1 MWDNCH
7 YIVLPNIRLPQL
19 EVELLHVQHER
30 QWFFFGRSIWRQNW
44 KPKLAWKSWTCIIS
58 GYSSCWNT
66 FIHPN
71 LESRLSRLPPS
82 CHTHPTPDT
91 SVMPGPVLADSHTD
105 QSVPLK
111 TALLLW
117 GWCGSSDTVCRP
129 YFWFP
134 YCQCLSLGTMDLSI
148 LKWSIDHWIPY
159 KVTCFS
165 MAAPF
170 LFPEISLDLS
180 THGSSCICIDCIFN
194 ETQVV
199 TLLLSALSCLDQPS
213 PTRFFW
219 KSCCWGL
226 WDPWDSRG
234 VTLHFKRLGCHIMY
248 TCKEL
253 V

>member
-1 MWDNCH
+1 MGLMWF
-7 YIVLPNIRLPQL
+7 I
-19 EVELLHVQHER
+19 
-30 QWFFFGRSIWRQNW
+30 
-44 KPKLAWKSWTCIIS
+44 
-58 GYSSCWNT
+58 GYC
-66 FIHPN
+66 
-71 LESRLSRLPPS
+71 L
-82 CHTHPTPDT
+82 
-91 SVMPGPVLADSHTD
+91 
-105 QSVPLK
+105 Q
-111 TALLLW
+111 ALLLI
-117 GWCGSSDTVCRP
+117 
-129 YFWFP
+129 
-134 YCQCLSLGTMDLSI
+134 SLLPMSFTRNNGLKYTYI
-148 LKWSIDHWIPY
+148 YIYIYKWSIDHWVPY

-180 THGSSCICIDCIFN
+180 THGSSCSCIDCIFN

-226 WDPWDSRG
+226 WDPWDSCG